1 VLESVDIGRQSIG
14 DYEATAG
21 REAVERL
28 RILAESLNITCAN
41 PVPWSRG
48 PSLQEE
54 SRPSLCSDLS
64 RTSVLPR
71 G

>member
-41 PVPWSRG
+41 PVPWSSPGLLYALIFREH
-48 PSLQEE
+48 LYFHAV
-54 SRPSLCSDLS
+54 R
-64 RTSVLPR
+64 
-71 G
+71 